1 MRLRR
6 LAAAEMVRTPAGA
19 WPGRGFG
26 VLPGVEADGHA
37 VRLDVHCPDAHS
49 PRRTGGGPRL
59 FCGMTPARWCRCCA
73 ASPAD
78 VMMLGVTIAEELAA
92 LGLFDGL
99 GEADI
104 AALAQVSF
112 LRRLAR
118 GQVLFLAGEPSEH
131 LCVVRSG
138 LLRVVTS
145 SPHGE
150 QFVLSNIA
158 PGQTLGE
165 LSILDGMPRSADVVA
180 AETTELMVV
189 PAAAVRA
196 LLDREP
202 AALRAF
208 AMELARSL
216 RRLTG
221 AMGDILFLDLPR
233 RLAKLLVAGA
243 VAGPDGT
250 YRVDLAGSQSVLAAQ
265 LGVTRQ
271 SLNKAL
277 TGLAKRGWI
286 DVAGRDVVLRDVAA
300 LARFVAS

>member
-1 MRLRR
+1 MLSQR
-6 LAAAEMVRTPAGA
+6 AADVPSGEVGA
-19 WPGRGFG
+19 
-26 VLPGVEADGHA
+26 A
-37 VRLDVHCPDAHS
+37 
-49 PRRTGGGPRL
+49 PRRGERED
-59 FCGMTPARWCRCCA
+59 
-73 ASPAD
+73 AD
-78 VMMLGVTIAEELAA
+78 VTIADELGA
-92 LGLFDGL
+92 LGLFRGI

-104 AALAQVSF
+104 VALAELSF

-145 SPHGE
+145 SPRGD

-165 LSILDGMPRSADVVA
+165 LSILDGKPRSADVVA
-180 AETTELMVV
+180 ADPSELIVV
-189 PAAAVRA
+189 PAAGVRA

-202 AALRAF
+202 VALRAF

-243 VAGPDGT
+243 VAGRDGT
-250 YRVDLAGSQSVLAAQ
+250 YRVELAGSQSVLAAQ

-286 DVAGRDVVLRDVAA
+286 EVAGREVVLRDVAA
-300 LARFVAS
+300 LARFAAS

>member
-1 MRLRR
+1 M
-6 LAAAEMVRTPAGA
+6 
-19 WPGRGFG
+19 
-26 VLPGVEADGHA
+26 
-37 VRLDVHCPDAHS
+37 
-49 PRRTGGGPRL
+49 
-59 FCGMTPARWCRCCA
+59 
-73 ASPAD
+73 
-78 VMMLGVTIAEELAA
+78 TIADELAA
-92 LGLFDGL
+92 LGLFEGI

-104 AALAQVSF
+104 AALAEVCF
-112 LRRLAR
+112 TRRLAR
-118 GQVLFLAGEPSEH
+118 GQVLFVAGEPSEH

-145 SPHGE
+145 SPHGD
-150 QFVLSNIA
+150 QFVLSNVA

-165 LSILDGMPRSADVVA
+165 LSILDGKPRSADVVA
-180 AETTELMVV
+180 ADPTELIVI

-202 AALRAF
+202 VALRAF

-243 VAGPDGT
+243 VAGRDGT
-250 YRVDLAGSQSVLAAQ
+250 YRVELAGSQSVLAAQ

-286 DVAGRDVVLRDVAA
+286 EVVGREVVLRDVAA
-300 LARFVAS
+300 LSRFVAS

>member
-1 MRLRR
+1 MTNPWPDLLRR
-6 LAAAEMVRTPAGA
+6 RD
-19 WPGRGFG
+19 
-26 VLPGVEADGHA
+26 VLGHKRRADGLGA
-37 VRLDVHCPDAHS
+37 PAANAPPGDVDAAQ
-49 PRRTGGGPRL
+49 RRGERKD
-59 FCGMTPARWCRCCA
+59 AR
-73 ASPAD
+73 
-78 VMMLGVTIAEELAA
+78 VTIADELAA
-92 LGLFDGL
+92 LGLFHGV

-104 AALAQVSF
+104 AALADVCF

-145 SPHGE
+145 SPRGD
-150 QFVLSNIA
+150 QFVLANVA

-165 LSILDGMPRSADVVA
+165 LSILDGKPRSADVVA
-180 AETTELMVV
+180 ADPTELMVV

-196 LLDREP
+196 LLEREP

-208 AMELARSL
+208 AIELARSL

-243 VAGPDGT
+243 VAGRDGT
-250 YRVDLAGSQSVLAAQ
+250 YRVELAGSQSVLAAQ

-277 TGLAKRGWI
+277 TGLTKRGWI
-286 DVAGRDVVLRDVAA
+286 EVTGREVVLRDVAA

>member
-1 MRLRR
+1 MLRTV
-6 LAAAEMVRTPAGA
+6 A
-19 WPGRGFG
+19 
-26 VLPGVEADGHA
+26 
-37 VRLDVHCPDAHS
+37 
-49 PRRTGGGPRL
+49 
-59 FCGMTPARWCRCCA
+59 
-73 ASPAD
+73 AD
-78 VMMLGVTIAEELAA
+78 VMMQGVTIAEELAA

-104 AALAQVSF
+104 AALAEVSF

-138 LLRVVTS
+138 LLRVVAS

-150 QFVLSNIA
+150 QFVLSNVA

-180 AETTELMVV
+180 AEATELMVV

-243 VAGPDGT
+243 VAGRDGT
-250 YRVDLAGSQSVLAAQ
+250 YHVDLAGSQSVLAAQ

-286 DVAGRDVVLRDVAA
+286 DVAGRDVVLRDMAA